1 MTALMT
7 DRHAYIAGLVTAIV
21 GFSSAFAVVLTGL
34 RAVGASPVQAASGL
48 AALCLTMGLATILLA
63 AHYRIPITIAWS
75 TPGAALLASSPA
87 PLGGWPTAVGAFV
100 VTGALIIATAA
111 LPALGDLIAKIPTSI
126 AQAMLA
132 GVIVPLCLKP
142 VLATAATPG
151 LMWPILLAWLVVLA
165 LAPRWATPAA
175 IAAALVVTLLNLG
188 RAPDISIGFTLVAP
202 HFDLQAVVGIAVPL
216 WLVTMASQNVPGV
229 AVLKSFGYETPWR
242 PTLLVTGAGT
252 VLGAFAGGHAINMA
266 AISAALAAGHDAG
279 PDTTR
284 RWKAAVT
291 CGAVYV
297 LFAAG
302 AGIVAAIVLAA
313 PGGLLPAAA
322 GLALV
327 GTLAGSIQQA
337 LEDIPGRLPA
347 AVTFLV
353 AASGITVL
361 GIGGAFWALLVGV
374 LLRLLLVRRTRA
386 GS

>member
-48 AALCLTMGLATILLA
+48 AALCLTMGIATILLA
-63 AHYRIPITIAWS
+63 VRYRIPITIAWS
-75 TPGAALLASSPA
+75 TPGGALLAASPA
-87 PLGGWPTAVGAFV
+87 PVGGWATAVGAFV
-100 VTGALIIATAA
+100 VTGVLIVATAA
-111 LPALGDLIAKIPTSI
+111 VPALGSLIAKIPTSI

-132 GVIVPLCLKP
+132 GVLVPLCLKP
-142 VLATAATPG
+142 VLATAASPG
-151 LMWPILLAWLVVLA
+151 LMWPLLLAWLVVLA

-175 IAAALVVTLLNLG
+175 IAAALVVTLLNLHG
-188 RAPDISIGFTLVAP
+188 SPDISLGFTLVAP
-202 HFDLQAVVGIAVPL
+202 HFDAQAIVGIAIPL
-216 WLVTMASQNVPGV
+216 WLVTMAAQNVPGV
-229 AVLKSFGYETPWR
+229 AVLKSFGYVTPWR
-242 PTLLVTGAGT
+242 PTLLVTGLGT

-279 PDTTR
+279 PDPTR

-291 CGAVYV
+291 CGGVYV

-302 AGIVAAIVLAA
+302 AGVVAAVVLAA

-337 LEDIPGRLPA
+337 LEDMPGRLPA

-374 LLRLLLVRRTRA
+374 LLRLLLVRKPRA
-386 GS
+386 SA

>member
-1 MTALMT
+1 MSQVMT
-7 DRHAYIAGLVTAIV
+7 DRHAYVAGLVTAVV
-21 GFSSAFAVVLTGL
+21 GFTSAFAVVLTGL
-34 RAVGASPVQAASGL
+34 QKMGASPVQAASGL
-48 AALCLTMGLATILLA
+48 AALCLTMGIATILLA
-63 AHYRIPITIAWS
+63 VRYRIPITIAWS
-75 TPGAALLASSPA
+75 TPGAALLAASPA
-87 PLGGWPTAVGAFV
+87 PAGGWPTAIGAFV
-100 VTGALIIATAA
+100 VTGALVVATAA
-111 LPALGDLIAKIPTSI
+111 IPALGDLIAKIPTSI

-132 GVIVPLCLKP
+132 GVLVPLCLKP

-175 IAAALVVTLLNLG
+175 IAAALVVTLLNLSH
-188 RAPDISIGFTLVAP
+188 APDISIGFTLVAP
-202 HFDLQAVVGIAVPL
+202 HFDVQAVLGIAIPL

-229 AVLKSFGYETPWR
+229 AVLKTFGYETPWR
-242 PTLLVTGAGT
+242 PTLLTTGIGT
-252 VLGAFAGGHAINMA
+252 IVGAFAGGHAICMA

-284 RWKAAVT
+284 RWRAALTTGVL
-291 CGAVYV
+291 YV
-297 LFAAG
+297 GLAAG
-302 AGIVAAIVLAA
+302 AGVVAAIVLAA

-327 GTLAGSIQQA
+327 GTLAGSLQGA
-337 LEDIPGRLPA
+337 LDDAKGRLPA

-374 LLRLLLVRRTRA
+374 LLRLLLVRR
-386 GS
+386 

>member
-1 MTALMT
+1 MSQVMS
-7 DRHAYIAGLVTAIV
+7 DRHAYVAGLVTAVV
-21 GFSSAFAVVLTGL
+21 GFTSAFAVVLTGL
-34 RAVGASPVQAASGL
+34 QKMGASPVQAASGL
-48 AALCLTMGLATILLA
+48 AALCLTMGIATILLA
-63 AHYRIPITIAWS
+63 VRYRIPITIAWS
-75 TPGAALLASSPA
+75 TPGAALLAASPA
-87 PLGGWPTAVGAFV
+87 PAGGWPTAIGAFV
-100 VTGALIIATAA
+100 VTGALVVATAA
-111 LPALGDLIAKIPTSI
+111 IPALGDLIAKIPTSI

-132 GVIVPLCLKP
+132 GVLVPLCLKP

-175 IAAALVVTLLNLG
+175 IAAALVVTLLNLSH
-188 RAPDISIGFTLVAP
+188 APDISIGFTLVAP
-202 HFDLQAVVGIAVPL
+202 HFDVQAVLGIAIPL

-229 AVLKSFGYETPWR
+229 AVLKTFGYETPWR
-242 PTLLVTGAGT
+242 PTLLTTGIGT
-252 VLGAFAGGHAINMA
+252 IVGAFAGGHAICMA

-284 RWKAAVT
+284 RWRAALTTGVL
-291 CGAVYV
+291 YV
-297 LFAAG
+297 GLAAG
-302 AGIVAAIVLAA
+302 AGVVAAIVLAA

-327 GTLAGSIQQA
+327 GTLAGSLQGA
-337 LEDIPGRLPA
+337 LDDAKGRLPA

-374 LLRLLLVRRTRA
+374 LLRLLLVRR
-386 GS
+386 

>member
-1 MTALMT
+1 MSQVMT
-7 DRHAYIAGLVTAIV
+7 DRHAYVAGLVTAVV
-21 GFSSAFAVVLTGL
+21 GFTSAFAVVLTGL
-34 RAVGASPVQAASGL
+34 QKMGASPVQAASGL
-48 AALCLTMGLATILLA
+48 AALCLTMGIATILLA
-63 AHYRIPITIAWS
+63 VRYRIPITIAWS
-75 TPGAALLASSPA
+75 TPGAALLAASPA
-87 PLGGWPTAVGAFV
+87 PAGGWPTAIGAFV
-100 VTGALIIATAA
+100 VTGALVVATAA
-111 LPALGDLIAKIPTSI
+111 IPALGDLIAKIPTSI

-132 GVIVPLCLKP
+132 GVLVPLCLKP

-175 IAAALVVTLLNLG
+175 IAAALLVTLLNLG
-188 RAPDISIGFTLVAP
+188 HAPDISIGFTLVAP
-202 HFDLQAVVGIAVPL
+202 HFDVQAVLGIAIPL

-229 AVLKSFGYETPWR
+229 AVLKTFGYETPWR
-242 PTLLVTGAGT
+242 PTLLTTGIGT
-252 VLGAFAGGHAINMA
+252 IVGAFAGGHAICMA

-284 RWKAAVT
+284 RWRAALTTGVL
-291 CGAVYV
+291 YV
-297 LFAAG
+297 GLAAG
-302 AGIVAAIVLAA
+302 AGVVAAIVLAA

-327 GTLAGSIQQA
+327 GTLAGSLQGA
-337 LEDIPGRLPA
+337 LDDAKGRLPA

-374 LLRLLLVRRTRA
+374 LLRLLLVRR
-386 GS
+386 

>member
-1 MTALMT
+1 MSQVMT
-7 DRHAYIAGLVTAIV
+7 DRHAYVAGLVTAVV
-21 GFSSAFAVVLTGL
+21 GFTSAFAVVLTGL
-34 RAVGASPVQAASGL
+34 QKMGASPVQAASGL
-48 AALCLTMGLATILLA
+48 AALCLTMGIATILLA
-63 AHYRIPITIAWS
+63 VRYRIPITIAWS
-75 TPGAALLASSPA
+75 TPGAALLAASPA
-87 PLGGWPTAVGAFV
+87 PAGGWPTAIGAFV
-100 VTGALIIATAA
+100 VTGALVVATAA
-111 LPALGDLIAKIPTSI
+111 IPALGDLIAKIPTSI

-132 GVIVPLCLKP
+132 GVLVPLCLKP

-175 IAAALVVTLLNLG
+175 IAAALLVTLLNLG
-188 RAPDISIGFTLVAP
+188 HAPDISIGFTLVAP
-202 HFDLQAVVGIAVPL
+202 HFDVQAVLGIAIPL

-229 AVLKSFGYETPWR
+229 AVLKTFGYETPWR
-242 PTLLVTGAGT
+242 PTLLTTGIGT
-252 VLGAFAGGHAINMA
+252 IVGAFAGGHAICMA

-284 RWKAAVT
+284 RWRAALTTGVL
-291 CGAVYV
+291 YV
-297 LFAAG
+297 GLAAS
-302 AGIVAAIVLAA
+302 AGVVAAIVLAA

-327 GTLAGSIQQA
+327 GTLAGSLQGA
-337 LEDIPGRLPA
+337 LDDAKGRLPA

-374 LLRLLLVRRTRA
+374 LLRLLLVRR
-386 GS
+386 

>member
-1 MTALMT
+1 MSQVMS
-7 DRHAYIAGLVTAIV
+7 DRHAYVAGLVTAVV
-21 GFSSAFAVVLTGL
+21 GFTSAFAVVLTGL
-34 RAVGASPVQAASGL
+34 QKMGASPAEAASGL
-48 AALCLTMGLATILLA
+48 AALCLTMGIATILLA
-63 AHYRIPITIAWS
+63 VRYRIPITIAWS
-75 TPGAALLASSPA
+75 TPGAALLAASPA
-87 PLGGWPTAVGAFV
+87 PAGGWPTAIGAFV
-100 VTGALIIATAA
+100 VTGALVVATAA
-111 LPALGDLIAKIPTSI
+111 IPALGDLIARIPTSI

-132 GVIVPLCLKP
+132 GVLVPLCLKP

-175 IAAALVVTLLNLG
+175 IAAALVVTLLNLSH
-188 RAPDISIGFTLVAP
+188 APDISIGFTLVAP
-202 HFDLQAVVGIAVPL
+202 HFDVQAVLGIAIPL

-229 AVLKSFGYETPWR
+229 AVLKTFGYETPWR
-242 PTLLVTGAGT
+242 PTLLTTGIGT
-252 VLGAFAGGHAINMA
+252 IVGAFAGGHAICMA

-284 RWKAAVT
+284 RWRAALTTGVL
-291 CGAVYV
+291 YV
-297 LFAAG
+297 GLAAG
-302 AGIVAAIVLAA
+302 AGVVAAIVLAA

-327 GTLAGSIQQA
+327 GTLAGSLQGA
-337 LEDIPGRLPA
+337 LDDAKGRLPA

-374 LLRLLLVRRTRA
+374 LLRLLLVRR
-386 GS
+386 